1 MPKSVTKVKNTGGC
15 CDESVHLHIGE
26 RQARETAELLQALGH
41 PIRLQI
47 LDVLAHYEGQACVC
61 HLTEALPVKQPT
73 ISHHLRLLRE
83 AGLVGDERR
92 GPWSYYHLER
102 GRLDELRTRLDIL
115 LAGLGTPS
123 RRGIA

>member
-1 MPKSVTKVKNTGGC
+1 MQRSRTKGTNTVGC
-15 CDESVHLHIGE
+15 CDQPLHLHIG
-26 RQARETAELLQALGH
+26 RQQARETADLLQTLGH

-73 ISHHLRLLRE
+73 ISHHLRLLKA

-92 GPWSYYHLER
+92 GLWSYYHLER
-102 GRLDELRTRLDIL
+102 GRLDELRTRLDVL
-115 LAGLGTPS
+115 LAGLGTASGSGMP
-123 RRGIA
+123 